1 MRNCNSPRPQHQ
13 QRWVRQRA
21 PIPRGLGRTTHN
33 SDRRWAVWLSNG
45 AMNTANNDA
54 EDKSPLADTTIIKTI
69 AFIKEFIVEDG
80 GKESIVRVWWC
91 GSGFVFCGRYFCVFC
106 FKCVFV
112 RIIEM
117 YDSYVSLFVSI
128 FYPTGTNDS
137 YVDVFK
143 SDDMFFLTYS
153 TILYLKWMIP
163 PRSLCVHF
171 LPYLKWI
178 IPT

>member
-1 MRNCNSPRPQHQ
+1 
-13 QRWVRQRA
+13 
-21 PIPRGLGRTTHN
+21 
-33 SDRRWAVWLSNG
+33 
-45 AMNTANNDA
+45 MNTANNDA

-80 GKESIVRVWWC
+80 GKESIESLMMWERC
-91 GSGFVFCGRYFCVFC
+91 EFVFCGRYFCVFH

-153 TILYLKWMIP
+153 MILYLK
-163 PRSLCVHF
+163 
-171 LPYLKWI
+171 
-178 IPT
+178 